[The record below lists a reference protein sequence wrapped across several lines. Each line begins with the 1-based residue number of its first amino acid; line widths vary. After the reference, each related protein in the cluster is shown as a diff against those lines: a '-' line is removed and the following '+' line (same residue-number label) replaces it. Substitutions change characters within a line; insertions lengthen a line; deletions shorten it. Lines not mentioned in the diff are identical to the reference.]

1 MRVLFT
7 TLREKSHFLPLL
19 PFIDAFQRGGH
30 EVGVAAPPDLA
41 ERVAATGATF
51 LPFGHPGDEGMR
63 PYWARLHGNPGGDI
77 NRIVMSDI
85 FAGVCAETAL
95 PGLLDTLG
103 SWRPALVARET
114 HEFAGLVAAEK
125 AGIPHVRIA
134 ITSRPAEDETVGFVT
149 ASVDGHRRTL
159 GLPPDPHGERLRDEV
174 ALTLFPASF
183 ESIATPPARRLR
195 FRTARPAAPPLP
207 DWWGG
212 RADPFVY
219 VTLGTVA
226 GRFGEMQAHY
236 RATLEAIGALP
247 VRALLTIGNDLPLE
261 LLGTVPANVHVER
274 FVPQDQVLPHAALVF
289 NHGGSGTVQGALAAG
304 VPQIVA
310 PLFADQPHNAAQV
323 TSSGVGLG
331 LPVGGAP
338 ADQVRRAIAEVLE
351 RPVFRAAAQ
360 KIAAEIAALPLIDE
374 SAAAA
379 ARLAAV

>member
-1 MRVLFT
+1 MLFT

-30 EVGVAAPPDLA
+30 EVGVASPPDLA

-63 PYWARLHGNPGGDI
+63 PHWARLRGNPGGDI
-77 NRIVMSDI
+77 NQIVMADI
-85 FAGVCAETAL
+85 FAGVCAATAL
-95 PGLLDTLG
+95 PGLLDTLAT
-103 SWRPALVARET
+103 WRPALVVRET
-114 HEFAGLVAAEK
+114 HEFASVIGAEK
-125 AGIPHVRIA
+125 AGIPHVRIG
-134 ITSRPAEDETVGFVT
+134 ITSRAAENETAGFVT
-149 ASVDGHRRTL
+149 ESLDTHRRTV
-159 GLPPDPHGERLRDEV
+159 GLPPDPEGQHLRDEV
-174 ALTLFPASF
+174 SLTLFPASF
-183 ESIATPPARRLR
+183 ESIATPPSRRLR

-212 RADPFVY
+212 RAEPFVY
-219 VTLGTVA
+219 VTLGTVT

-274 FVPQDQVLPHAALVF
+274 FVPQDEVLPHAALVL

-323 TSSGVGLG
+323 ASSGVGLG

-338 ADQVRRAIAEVLE
+338 VEQVRKAVVEVLE
-351 RPVFRAAAQ
+351 QPRFRTAAH